1 MTRLLGNDSDKMSRL
16 DVHPPQVA
24 SMRMPDGV
32 RLDADIYRPVGDG
45 AFPVLLL
52 RQAYGRQVAAT
63 ACYAHPSW
71 YASQGYVVV
80 VQDVRGRGS
89 SEGRFEALEHEIAD
103 GAAAVQWA
111 ASLPGTT
118 GRVGMYGFSYQ
129 GTNQLL
135 AALHAGPALCAL
147 APAMFGWDIRN
158 GWAYEG
164 DALRLAGSLAWG
176 MQVGADTARH
186 SGDGEAYGALYA
198 AARAL
203 PLQER
208 LPAYPA
214 VMRAHGHWSHW
225 RKWVETPANDP
236 YWARISPSS
245 HAEVLRALDLPML
258 FVGGWYDGLLNGT
271 LDAFHALSGADAR
284 RRLVVGPWLH
294 FPWTRKVGAL
304 DFGPEAAGGL
314 DRLHIAWFDR
324 WLKGRRPDVAQA
336 PLSLFD
342 MGANRW
348 RSLQAWPAAGT
359 GFALQGGGR
368 ASVDALDGVLL
379 EPGDVASPGMDALVH
394 DPWRPV
400 PSVGGAFGSPPGPV
414 DRSAVDSRTDVLTF
428 TTAARADAITIAGAV
443 KVLLFLD
450 SDAVSFDVGIVVSR
464 VTAGGQVLPLTEAFR
479 RLSGHDPEHAVML
492 ECPGTCVTLQPG
504 EALRLSVAAA
514 SFPAYGIN
522 PGSGAP
528 PASTPIG
535 QAQVITL
542 MLRYGLEH
550 PSALLV
556 GTLPEIVSE

>member
-1 MTRLLGNDSDKMSRL
+1 MSASKRL
-16 DVHPPQVA
+16 DVHPPQAA
-24 SMRMPDGV
+24 SMRTPDGI
-32 RLDADIYRPVGDG
+32 RLDADIYRPVADG

-63 ACYAHPSW
+63 VCYAHPSW

-89 SEGRFEALEHEIAD
+89 SEGRFEALEHEIGD

-118 GRVGMYGFSYQ
+118 GKVGMYGFSYQ

-135 AALHAGPALCAL
+135 AALQAGPALRAV
-147 APAMFGWDIRN
+147 APAMFGWDVRN
-158 GWAYEG
+158 DWAYEG

-186 SGDGEAYGALYA
+186 SGDGEAYRALYA

-203 PLQER
+203 PLHER
-208 LPAYPA
+208 LPAHPE
-214 VMRAHGHWSHW
+214 VMRTHGHWSHW
-225 RKWVETPANDP
+225 RKWVDTPAGDP
-236 YWARISPSS
+236 YWSRISPASQ
-245 HAEVLRALDLPML
+245 AEALRALDLPML
-258 FVGGWYDGLLNGT
+258 FVGGWYDGLLGGT
-271 LDAFHALSGADAR
+271 LDAFHALSAGRGD

-324 WLKGRRPDVAQA
+324 WLKGRPPEPAES
-336 PLSLFD
+336 PLRLFD

-348 RSLQAWPAAGT
+348 RPLAAWPDAET

-368 ASVDALDGVLL
+368 VSVDALDGVLL
-379 EPGDVASPGMDALVH
+379 EPGGVAEPGMDALVH

-414 DRSAVDSRTDVLTF
+414 DRSGVDGRTDVLTF
-428 TTAARADAITIAGAV
+428 TTEARASAITIAGGV
-443 KVLLFLD
+443 KARLFLD
-450 SDAVSFDVGIVVSR
+450 SDASSFDVSAVVSR
-464 VTAGGQVLPLTEAFR
+464 VTAAGQVFPLTEAFR
-479 RLSGHDPEHAVML
+479 RLSAHHPEQAVLL

-522 PGSGAP
+522 PGSGAA
-528 PASTPIG
+528 PASTPVS

-542 MLRYGLEH
+542 MLRYGPDH
-550 PSALLV
+550 PSSLLV
-556 GTLPEIVSE
+556 GILPEIRE